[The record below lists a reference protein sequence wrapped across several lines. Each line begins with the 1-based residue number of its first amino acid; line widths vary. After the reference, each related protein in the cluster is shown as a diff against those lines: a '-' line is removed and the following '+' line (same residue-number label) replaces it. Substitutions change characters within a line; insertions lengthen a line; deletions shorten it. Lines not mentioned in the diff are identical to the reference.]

1 MKRIG
6 FLVNPIAGMGG
17 RVGLKGT
24 DGEEILNEALRK
36 GAVPVSNL
44 RALEAFEDLSRVDF
58 EVLTCGGDMGE
69 SVLKESGFSGYR
81 VVFSPS
87 KSTSAQ
93 DTVDACS
100 VFLENGVGLVLF
112 CGGDGTARDVFGVVG
127 KEVPVLGIPAGV
139 KMHSS
144 VFAVNPRAAQR
155 VVLDFL
161 DGRCV
166 VEEVEVVDTDEEKYR
181 SGELDVRLYGYALT
195 PKAPALLQGCKSVYG
210 GLSEERAKGAI
221 ASFAVEFMRDGSLY
235 VLGPGSTVKKV
246 SDLLGVEKSLLGVD
260 LVKDDCL
267 LGLDVGEREILEALE
282 REEGGAKILVSPIG
296 AQGFVFGRGN
306 QQISAR
312 VIRAV
317 GVENVIIL
325 ATPHKLEETPVLFVD
340 TGDLGLDREL
350 SGDRQVVAGYRVALR
365 MMISHFE

>member
-24 DGEEILNEALRK
+24 DGEEVLEEALRR
-36 GAVPVSNL
+36 GALPVSKL

-69 SVLKESGFSGYR
+69 SVLKEAGFSGFR

-87 KSTSAQ
+87 KNTSAK

-100 VFLENGVGLVLF
+100 VFLENRVDLVLF

-127 KEVPVLGIPAGV
+127 KAVPVLGIPAGV

-155 VVLDFL
+155 VVLDFFE
-161 DGRCV
+161 GRCV
-166 VEEVEVVDTDEEKYR
+166 VEESEVVDTDEEKYR

-210 GLSEERAKGAI
+210 GLSEERAKEAI

-235 VLGPGSTVKKV
+235 VLGPGSTVEKV

-260 LVKDDCL
+260 LVKDGVL
-267 LGLDVGEREILEALE
+267 LAKDVGEREILEALE
-282 REEGGAKILVSPIG
+282 REEKAKVLVSPIG

-350 SGDRQVVAGYRVALR
+350 SGERQVVAGYRVALR
-365 MMISHFE
+365 RRVEHFE